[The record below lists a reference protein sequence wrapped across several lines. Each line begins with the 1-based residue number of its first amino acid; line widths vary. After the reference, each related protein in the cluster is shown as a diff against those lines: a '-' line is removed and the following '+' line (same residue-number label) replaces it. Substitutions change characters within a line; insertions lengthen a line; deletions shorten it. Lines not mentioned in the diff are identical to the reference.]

1 MHFSIRG
8 NNMAEKT
15 NIIPTQTP
23 KYKPSARIKVNL
35 SGTAETMLQSFYAR
49 AKYSNNKGHK
59 FYDSKAVEIV
69 EKIDYDFSLAEGD
82 STISD
87 GVIARTLVFDELV
100 KNFISENP
108 NCTVVNIACGLD
120 TRFYRMDNGRLKWIN
135 LDLPEIIDIRNEI
148 FDEPERIL
156 NIGCSVLDAS
166 WVKNIDAC
174 EKVLFI
180 IEGLS
185 MYLTKNENA
194 KMLEIIR
201 KNFSGATVMLECL
214 AKRWI
219 NREKIEKSIHK
230 TGARFIFG
238 ADCFEDI
245 ADIAAGF
252 RKIKDDNIT
261 RGMIA
266 LHPVLRL
273 FEKLPFV
280 DKISEKILIF
290 ESE

>member
-1 MHFSIRG
+1 MF
-8 NNMAEKT
+8 
-15 NIIPTQTP
+15 
-23 KYKPSARIKVNL
+23 
-35 SGTAETMLQSFYAR
+35 
-49 AKYSNNKGHK
+49 
-59 FYDSKAVEIV
+59 
-69 EKIDYDFSLAEGD
+69 FSLSALSQNLLINLQILAGW
-82 STISD
+82 
-87 GVIARTLVFDELV
+87 TLVFTEW
-100 KNFISENP
+100 
-108 NCTVVNIACGLD
+108 TTA
-120 TRFYRMDNGRLKWIN
+120 RLKWIN